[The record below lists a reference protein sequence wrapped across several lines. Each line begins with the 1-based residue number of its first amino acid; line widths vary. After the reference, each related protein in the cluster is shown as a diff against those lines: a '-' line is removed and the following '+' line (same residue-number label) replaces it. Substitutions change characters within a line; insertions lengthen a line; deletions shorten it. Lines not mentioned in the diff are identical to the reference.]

1 MKDDLRPYE
10 LERVPAREFLDGL
23 CMTCDHADSCAHLAR
38 TEGPIWCCEEFDDSG
53 PAAGAAAEPRPRRPM
68 VEPDRRLPDGEP
80 LGLCRNCENRS
91 SCALPGAREGVWF
104 CEEYR

>member
-1 MKDDLRPYE
+1 MKQDLRPYA
-10 LERVPAREFLDGL
+10 LEGL
-23 CMTCDHADSCAHLAR
+23 CMTCDHAHSCAYLAR

-53 PAAGAAAEPRPRRPM
+53 RAVPGAVIMAEPRRRRPA
-68 VEPDRRLPDGEP
+68 VEPARSQPAGEP

-91 SCALPGAREGVWF
+91 SCGLPGASEGVWF